1 MVPGTDA
8 GACPQEPERSTPVRS
23 EADLQGHHRSD
34 ETPACHRCG
43 LPLLAEAEFCPYCER
58 WLNEGALPRLFRRRS
73 PGGRLRGASERIML
87 VAGLAL
93 FAIVATVSILAAVAA

>member
-1 MVPGTDA
+1 M
-8 GACPQEPERSTPVRS
+8 RS
-23 EADLQGHHRSD
+23 EPDLQGHHRSD

-58 WLNEGALPRLFRRRS
+58 WLNEGALPRMFRRRS
-73 PGGRLRGASERIML
+73 SRDGRMNAASERIML